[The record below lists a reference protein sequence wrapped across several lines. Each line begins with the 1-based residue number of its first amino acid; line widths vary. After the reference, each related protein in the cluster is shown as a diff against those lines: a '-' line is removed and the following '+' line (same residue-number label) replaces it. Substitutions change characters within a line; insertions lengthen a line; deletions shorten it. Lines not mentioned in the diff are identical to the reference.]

1 MATEEHS
8 IRVSVDS
15 TDVTRAERSLNS
27 LTSATTQTERAL
39 NSTSSAARSSAAAL
53 SGLGASSAGV
63 HSMTAAMSSYSRS
76 ATQAAANTQSAARE
90 ITSLSSSASR
100 SSDSMR
106 SLSSAISLIGL
117 GSFAKDVLNTN
128 IEMENLR
135 ARLDATFGSMAKG
148 QQAFEDILR
157 IAKETPQSVEEI
169 SKSFVMLK
177 NFGIEPTIKVMQD
190 LTNLTSKVGGNADTL
205 SGIVRSL
212 GQAYAKGKLQA
223 EEANQ
228 MIERGVPVYSLLSK
242 ELHKTTAEIMDMMTK
257 GELTRPVIEKLI
269 AAMGDSSVGASTK
282 MMETLGGKISMLG
295 DSWHQF
301 ENALLGDKSEG
312 LIKTIVDGWSTV
324 LDGFTARMNQS
335 ISGQIVD
342 LKVKLNDAENRKSF
356 LSKGMQAV
364 GILDSP
370 EQIKTQIA
378 GLQQKRLADF
388 QTNRQYEQSQKQE
401 KATQAEADAI
411 AKKTKANEEFTKKFG
426 TASQR
431 EKQEIDDLK
440 GSMGELTKAQLA
452 QVHAKYFSSQE
463 NKSHAASIK
472 QVNKEQSEYQRL
484 IESTPY
490 GEYNATIDKLT
501 EGLKRGGEAFRA
513 TYSTGID
520 EANKKLLDSTQ
531 YVKDHTTALKEQQ
544 QALEGT
550 ARGKFEKGYSE
561 LMTQKPYMS
570 DTEYSAGQDKLNA
583 DYLTQQQGV
592 DFKTPAEQGKEAL
605 KAFNDEMDNTSK
617 AFDKLGNSGSMA
629 FDGILGGISAVAGAA
644 SSFSEEF
651 SKISDKQQA
660 SQEKYDAVIKSIGVT
675 ESEKADATKKFAAD
689 KIKLDAQAFSAEIS
703 GARQIA
709 GATAKLF
716 GEKSAARKAFHAIE
730 MGMSVIE
737 MAMAAKKMIVDVAA
751 GAAKMFSQGGFAGF
765 AGVAAMAA
773 IMGGLGFAM
782 AGGGDKVTD
791 LTTPETSTTG
801 SVLGSDGASAS
812 IKNIVDTL
820 NSIHAS
826 EYVELQDLNAN
837 FKDLVQQTTKGTALA
852 LQERGAF
859 SFSTNAMKSGNTG
872 ASEKQFAMGLGTT
885 AISAGLAAAGVGTG
899 LATSV
904 LAGAIN
910 ASVALTGAASTVT
923 SALVGTSAALMS
935 GGLAAA
941 AAMGG
946 IGLLVGGAIYG
957 ISKLLGIGKVKYE
970 AVGGGIVM
978 NAQKFMIDGMQQ
990 QVTVFDYSKI
1000 KKTVT
1005 GWFSDDVTY
1014 YDVINRIDNPL
1025 TKLFTGIFANV
1036 ESTLL
1041 QASTNIF
1048 KDSSLLNTDV
1058 TLPKIKLSLKSGEKN
1073 NAENQKKIEDA
1084 INKASDDIASQAF
1097 GRYLS
1102 AFQQIGEGLY
1112 ETTIR
1117 LSAQAAVASGG
1128 MEKLGMKTNLTGLGL
1143 ITFSDSLTQAFGG
1156 LKEFKAG
1163 IDSLYEAFTSDPQ
1176 KLIDSKKQV
1185 ADFLVSLKAPVSAGL
1200 PAEITTKADAAKFTD
1215 YLLKTQTGI
1224 AGVAAQVL
1232 SASNV
1237 KPDDINAKK
1246 LFNRLISSD
1255 INRDAKTALKNAGV
1269 ENITTTV
1276 LSEALKLSKW
1286 SIAGE
1291 NDMTPINKLYAPL
1304 IEYAKQNANFLASN
1318 QNLKTIRANKE
1329 LEQSL
1334 TDLGKAMPETT
1345 AEAAKL
1351 SEELT
1356 KLSDDAAIQV
1366 KTFEGLTKAT
1376 LNVISSQEKLAEA
1389 GKYVTDFSKS
1399 ISAWIKN
1406 VRATTG
1412 SPVNQLG
1419 MAKANFEEQLKLAK
1433 FGATAEEK
1441 RSALSG
1447 ITGYAD
1453 TYMNAIKSYYATS
1466 EEGQKAIEDIM
1477 SQVSGLGQ
1485 SVDVQE
1491 LQLGALND
1499 IKDGIYEIPK
1509 GISDANAVL
1518 WQKLIDST
1526 KAAGATALK
1535 DPTVDN
1541 LLNYNALAKIVLLI
1555 DKSLQQGADAAFLD
1569 ALISSVAGESGLQAG
1584 IELII
1589 DNVDFEAAK
1598 KEQIIANVLSSFNE
1612 NRLTLTNFE
1621 FDVQAA
1627 IDAAKENVLAS
1638 WGEPKL
1644 DVTTDEII
1652 EKISEVQGLSV
1663 TLATDLNAEKTLN
1676 LTTDTANQKL
1686 TDSILLSG
1694 EFTAAAEFV
1703 PVMDVDTTTV
1713 IEKIADVISSATTA
1727 TAALSAL
1734 SSARAA
1740 DAEKAVADAAKVADA
1755 ERLAAVNA
1763 KLSADAAKLTK
1774 EEKAAAFKAKLSYAD
1789 YAELLNKNGTKS
1801 LMNGYAKGGI
1811 ANTPSI
1817 FGEAGA
1823 EAAVPLP
1830 DGRSIPVTLYNSA
1843 NDSSVSSEETI
1854 AELKAQNNKLEV
1866 LVNTLMATSK
1876 AEREKTQEL
1885 IDAMNGLR
1893 SDTRLAARG

>member
-1 MATEEHS
+1 
-8 IRVSVDS
+8 
-15 TDVTRAERSLNS
+15 
-27 LTSATTQTERAL
+27 
-39 NSTSSAARSSAAAL
+39 
-53 SGLGASSAGV
+53 
-63 HSMTAAMSSYSRS
+63 
-76 ATQAAANTQSAARE
+76 
-90 ITSLSSSASR
+90 
-100 SSDSMR
+100 
-106 SLSSAISLIGL
+106 
-117 GSFAKDVLNTN
+117 
-128 IEMENLR
+128 
-135 ARLDATFGSMAKG
+135 
-148 QQAFEDILR
+148 
-157 IAKETPQSVEEI
+157 
-169 SKSFVMLK
+169 
-177 NFGIEPTIKVMQD
+177 
-190 LTNLTSKVGGNADTL
+190 
-205 SGIVRSL
+205 
-212 GQAYAKGKLQA
+212 
-223 EEANQ
+223 
-228 MIERGVPVYSLLSK
+228 
-242 ELHKTTAEIMDMMTK
+242 
-257 GELTRPVIEKLI
+257 
-269 AAMGDSSVGASTK
+269 
-282 MMETLGGKISMLG
+282 
-295 DSWHQF
+295 
-301 ENALLGDKSEG
+301 
-312 LIKTIVDGWSTV
+312 
-324 LDGFTARMNQS
+324 
-335 ISGQIVD
+335 
-342 LKVKLNDAENRKSF
+342 
-356 LSKGMQAV
+356 
-364 GILDSP
+364 
-370 EQIKTQIA
+370 
-378 GLQQKRLADF
+378 
-388 QTNRQYEQSQKQE
+388 
-401 KATQAEADAI
+401 
-411 AKKTKANEEFTKKFG
+411 
-426 TASQR
+426 
-431 EKQEIDDLK
+431 
-440 GSMGELTKAQLA
+440 
-452 QVHAKYFSSQE
+452 
-463 NKSHAASIK
+463 
-472 QVNKEQSEYQRL
+472 
-484 IESTPY
+484 
-490 GEYNATIDKLT
+490 
-501 EGLKRGGEAFRA
+501 
-513 TYSTGID
+513 
-520 EANKKLLDSTQ
+520 
-531 YVKDHTTALKEQQ
+531 
-544 QALEGT
+544 
-550 ARGKFEKGYSE
+550 
-561 LMTQKPYMS
+561 
-570 DTEYSAGQDKLNA
+570 
-583 DYLTQQQGV
+583 
-592 DFKTPAEQGKEAL
+592 
-605 KAFNDEMDNTSK
+605 
-617 AFDKLGNSGSMA
+617 
-629 FDGILGGISAVAGAA
+629 
-644 SSFSEEF
+644 
-651 SKISDKQQA
+651 
-660 SQEKYDAVIKSIGVT
+660 
-675 ESEKADATKKFAAD
+675 
-689 KIKLDAQAFSAEIS
+689 
-703 GARQIA
+703 
-709 GATAKLF
+709 
-716 GEKSAARKAFHAIE
+716 
-730 MGMSVIE
+730 
-737 MAMAAKKMIVDVAA
+737 MAAKKMIVDVAA
-751 GAAKMFSQGGFAGF
+751 GAARMFAQGGFAGF

-957 ISKLLGIGKVKYE
+957 LSKLLGIGKVKYE

-1025 TKLFTGIFANV
+1025 TKLFTGIFSNV
-1036 ESTLL
+1036 EATLL
-1041 QASTNIF
+1041 QASTQVF

-1097 GRYLS
+1097 GRYL
-1102 AFQQIGEGLY
+1102 AQFQQMGEGLY

-1143 ITFSDSLTQAFGG
+1143 ITFSDSLTRAFGG

-1176 KLIDSKKQV
+1176 KLIDSKKIV
-1185 ADFLVSLKAPVSAGL
+1185 NDFLVSLKAPASAGL
-1200 PAEITTKADAAKFTD
+1200 PVEITSKAEASKVTD
-1215 YLLKTQTGI
+1215 YLVTAANNISAVIAPFLKTTNLQ
-1224 AGVAAQVL
+1224 
-1232 SASNV
+1232 
-1237 KPDDINAKK
+1237 PDSTEAKK
-1246 LFNRLISSD
+1246 LFDRLAKSD
-1255 INRDAKTALKNAGV
+1255 IGSSSKTMLKNTGF
-1269 ENITTTV
+1269 ENITKDT

-1286 SIAGE
+1286 SVSGE
-1291 NDMTPINKLYAPL
+1291 GGFKAISATIYNPL
-1304 IEYAKQNANFLASN
+1304 IKYATENANYLDSKKQLN
-1318 QNLKTIRANKE
+1318 QLKTDKVLN
-1329 LEQSL
+1329 
-1334 TDLGKAMPETT
+1334 
-1345 AEAAKL
+1345 
-1351 SEELT
+1351 EELK
-1356 KLSDDAAIQV
+1356 KLGFQMPKTVAQAAALAEELNV
-1366 KTFEGLTKAT
+1366 LKKNAADNVAKFEGLTKAT

-1477 SQVSGLGQ
+1477 SQVSELGQ
-1485 SVDVQE
+1485 SADVQE

-1509 GISDANAVL
+1509 GISDANKELFNGLVSELKTAGDVA
-1518 WQKLIDST
+1518 KLN
-1526 KAAGATALK
+1526 
-1535 DPTVDN
+1535 PTVENQLRYD
-1541 LLNYNALAKIVLLI
+1541 ALAKIVLMI
-1555 DKSLQQGADAAFLD
+1555 DKSAKANADATFID
-1569 ALISSVAGESGLQAG
+1569 KLIQSVAGENGLTSNVNLVINSAEFDAAQKTA
-1584 IELII
+1584 II
-1589 DNVDFEAAK
+1589 S
-1598 KEQIIANVLSSFNE
+1598 NVLASFNE
-1612 NRLTLTNFE
+1612 KRLVLNNFE
-1621 FDVQAA
+1621 FDVKDA
-1627 IDAAKENVLAS
+1627 IDAAKDSVMSAWGTPVLDINTS
-1638 WGEPKL
+1638 EVIRKL
-1644 DVTTDEII
+1644 DETTT
-1652 EKISEVQGLSV
+1652 KANTAV
-1663 TLATDLNAEKTLN
+1663 AALNAVT
-1676 LTTDTANQKL
+1676 TANQQA
-1686 TDSILLSG
+1686 TESAN
-1694 EFTAAAEFV
+1694 AAA
-1703 PVMDVDTTTV
+1703 
-1713 IEKIADVISSATTA
+1713 
-1727 TAALSAL
+1727 L
-1734 SSARAA
+1734 
-1740 DAEKAVADAAKVADA
+1740 AAKQQVLVKDTRQPYTLT
-1755 ERLAAVNA
+1755 EEQMNE
-1763 KLSADAAKLTK
+1763 LSKIPVRPRSSTPI
-1774 EEKAAAFKAKLSYAD
+1774 D
-1789 YAELLNKNGTKS
+1789 YSS
-1801 LMNGYAKGGI
+1801 LHTVTQKFAKGGI
-1811 ANTPSI
+1811 ASTPSI